1 MILISYYFSL
11 GRVSEPQ
18 SRYLPAAPHH
28 LDYKYKKA
36 VYVEY
41 TDGSFTQRKNTEHT
55 LLGPLLKGKVS
66 DQIHVSEVIEGKK
79 KIWLTL
85 KEVYFA
91 LLLADLPA

>member
-1 MILISYYFSL
+1 MILISHYFSL
-11 GRVSEPQ
+11 GHVSEPQ

-55 LLGPLLKGKVS
+55 LLGPLLKGKVN
-66 DQIHVSEVIEGKK
+66 DQIHVSEMFVTTTLITVTTGIEGEKK
-79 KIWLTL
+79 SG
-85 KEVYFA
+85 
-91 LLLADLPA
+91 